1 MMRGGNR
8 QMRRMMD
15 KMGLDMEEIPNVQ
28 EVIIKTDK
36 KEIIIPK
43 PSVTEMKSKENSIF
57 QVIAESFEEKELEV
71 PIFSE
76 DDIMLVCPSYEG
88 DMSILKNHISIITFL
103 RPGIIKVQKKEGSFE
118 EFFVQD
124 GTVEY
129 FNDNLVVLSASAI
142 NVKDLSKEFVDNL
155 NKDTQDKLRD
165 KNITDHDRYI
175 LNHKL
180 DVLKE
185 IRI

>member
-1 MMRGGNR
+1 M
-8 QMRRMMD
+8 
-15 KMGLDMEEIPNVQ
+15 
-28 EVIIKTDK
+28 TDNFK
-36 KEIIIPK
+36 LEIISP
-43 PSVTEMKSKENSIF
+43 
-57 QVIAESFEEKELEV
+57 EKI
-71 PIFSE
+71 IFSDE
-76 DDIMLVCPSYEG
+76 TKMVTLPSYEC
-88 DMSILKNHISIITFL
+88 DMSILKNHISIITLL
-103 RPGIIKVQKKEGSFE
+103 RPGIIKVQNDGNFK

-129 FNDNLVVLSASAI
+129 FNDSLVVLSASAI

-155 NKDTQDKLRD
+155 NKDTQDKLTD
-165 KNITDHDRYI
+165 KNITDHDRYV

>member
-1 MMRGGNR
+1 
-8 QMRRMMD
+8 
-15 KMGLDMEEIPNVQ
+15 MEDNF
-28 EVIIKTDK
+28 KL
-36 KEIIIPK
+36 EIISP
-43 PSVTEMKSKENSIF
+43 
-57 QVIAESFEEKELEV
+57 EKI
-71 PIFSE
+71 IFS
-76 DDIMLVCPSYEG
+76 DNIKMVTLPSYEG

-103 RPGIIKVQKKEGSFE
+103 RPGKIIVEKNAGNHE

-129 FNDNLVVLSASAI
+129 FNDCLVVLSTSAVNI
-142 NVKDLSKEFVDNL
+142 KNLSKDFFDILSKN
-155 NKDTQDKLRD
+155 TQDKLTQ

-185 IRI
+185 MKV